1 MNVDREVPT
10 GSSAS
15 AAMDAAEASARA
27 DERQAAEASDKKSAG
42 GGSDSEAAKESA
54 TLEEAVTEAFEQEL
68 AAARRKADEN
78 WDRFLRAEADLV
90 NQRKASERARK
101 EALARQRR
109 ELLGRFLEIADNL
122 DRAAQFDDAEREVL
136 LEGLAGIRREIA
148 RIFEREGVARIE
160 SAEGAFDPNLH
171 EAIGVVRLPGIETD
185 QVVQVERAGYTMDGE
200 LLRPARVII
209 GQPAEDQGAGSVE
222 A

>member
-1 MNVDREVPT
+1 MNVDKEDPT
-10 GSSAS
+10 GQSAS
-15 AAMDAAEASARA
+15 AAMDAAEASAG
-27 DERQAAEASDKKSAG
+27 DETSTL
-42 GGSDSEAAKESA
+42 EAAVA
-54 TLEEAVTEAFEQEL
+54 EAFEQEL

-90 NQRKASERARK
+90 NQRKAAERARK
-101 EALARQRR
+101 EALTRQRR

-160 SAEGAFDPNLH
+160 AGEGVFDPNLH
-171 EAIGVVRLPGIETD
+171 EAIGVVSLPGIEAE

-209 GQPAEDQGAGSVE
+209 GQPAED
-222 A
+222 